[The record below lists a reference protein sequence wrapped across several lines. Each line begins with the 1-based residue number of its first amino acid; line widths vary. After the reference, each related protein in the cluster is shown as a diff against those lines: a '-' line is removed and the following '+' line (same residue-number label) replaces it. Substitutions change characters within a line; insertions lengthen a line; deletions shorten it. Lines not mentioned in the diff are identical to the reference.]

1 VTWIID
7 STVFKNFIFLINY
20 FLFNKI
26 LKYDIRRK
34 ELKGYNFF
42 KKKEK
47 KVCKLKKKEKKN
59 ASLFSKE
66 SNGSKS
72 SFTFEDPTWL

>member
-1 VTWIID
+1 MTLEEKNWKGII
-7 STVFKNFIFLINY
+7 
-20 FLFNKI
+20 
-26 LKYDIRRK
+26 
-34 ELKGYNFF
+34 FF

-47 KVCKLKKKEKKN
+47 KVCKLKKKKKN

>member
-1 VTWIID
+1 M
-7 STVFKNFIFLINY
+7 FKNFIFLINY

-47 KVCKLKKKEKKN
+47 KVCKLKKKKKKRN